1 MSRPVLSHLTRLSH
15 DLLSQSIK
23 PGASGK
29 GLTTQELYRLVLS
42 SDELKAAS
50 SQPSPLP
57 SSSSSAATSTSTKTS
72 RDANI
77 RGTITEK
84 REEILSKRYFK
95 TTVLQNLVDRGL
107 VKKIHVLI
115 DPSASISAST
125 STSDSAAASGNPSVE
140 VSKAGKG
147 KKSAKNTTPSIV
159 SKWVWS
165 IPPSSPTPSPSATSA
180 STTSASPSTTTISS
194 TPPRPSIKKSKTT
207 IVTPAPTSPSS
218 ELELRRKAGEFSH
231 LNVRRRRKRMEGALE
246 EIRARWKIER
256 RLDKEGQE
264 GGLPLAS

>member
-77 RGTITEK
+77 RGTLTEK

-115 DPSASISAST
+115 DPSASTSA
-125 STSDSAAASGNPSVE
+125 STSDSAVASGSPSVE

-256 RLDKEGQE
+256 RLYKEGQE
-264 GGLPLAS
+264 GGLSLAN